1 MKDYLDLVIFVNQ
14 NITYVLNDVSED
26 YILDNVKKQ
35 YKHHKHDKLFRQILN
50 NKEEV
55 AKLINQELD
64 PEEKIKAE
72 NLEKYETHYITNKFE
87 ERIADI
93 VYKLKGKE
101 VFFLI
106 EHQTKVDENMPFRM
120 ADYSLAIMDSRKNL
134 KDEKN
139 KKRQPTIIPIVI
151 YAGTSKWTAK
161 KGLEESQEVFK
172 HRKGSSSIIRYNLV
186 DIRSVEEAI
195 ERGTAIARISVID
208 RLNSSEEILNAV
220 ENFSKTLTSEKERN
234 EFAREV
240 EYIWENR
247 LKKEELEKIKEIILN
262 EKGGNEVMSHVH
274 EVLRREAEEMRKK
287 AIEEGLQEGMQE
299 GMQKGMQKGIQ
310 KGRREGRQ
318 ESLIDVA
325 KKMLS
330 EKIDINI
337 ILKITGLKKEQFIK

>member
-1 MKDYLDLVIFVNQ
+1 MEYYTTKDYLDLLIFVNQ

-26 YILDNVKKQ
+26 YILDTAKKQ
-35 YKHHKHDKLFRQILN
+35 SKHHKHDKLFRQILN

-120 ADYSLAIMDSRKNL
+120 ADYSLSIMDSRKNL
-134 KDEKN
+134 KDKKN
-139 KKRQPTIIPIVI
+139 KKLQPTIVPIVI

-195 ERGTAIARISVID
+195 ERRTAIARISVID
-208 RLNSSEEILNAV
+208 RLNSSEQLLNAV
-220 ENFSKTLTSEKERN
+220 EKFSETLTSEKERE

-240 EYIWENR
+240 GYIWEDR
-247 LKKEELEKIKEIILN
+247 LEKDKLEKIKEIILK
-262 EKGGNEVMSHVH
+262 EKGGDEVMAHIH
-274 EVLRREAEEMRKK
+274 EVLRKEAEEMRKK
-287 AIEEGLQEGMQE
+287 AIEEGLQEGRRE
-299 GMQKGMQKGIQ
+299 GRREGK
-310 KGRREGRQ
+310 REGRQ

-325 KKMLS
+325 KKMLM
-330 EKIDINI
+330 EKVDIDFIT
-337 ILKITGLKKEQFIK
+337 KITGLKKEQFVK

>member
-14 NITYVLNDVSED
+14 NITCVLNDVSEN
-26 YILDNVKKQ
+26 YILDNVKTQ
-35 YKHHKHDKLFRQILN
+35 HKHHKHDKLFRQILN

-64 PEEKIKAE
+64 PEEKVKAE

-93 VYKLKGKE
+93 VYKLKDKE

-120 ADYSLAIMDSRKNL
+120 ADYSLSIMDSRKNS
-134 KDEKN
+134 KDKKN
-139 KKRQPTIIPIVI
+139 KKLQPAIIPIVI

-195 ERGTAIARISVID
+195 ERRTAIARISVID
-208 RLNSSEEILNAV
+208 RLNSSEQLLNAV
-220 ENFSKTLTSEKERN
+220 EKFSETLTSEKERE

-240 EYIWENR
+240 GYIWEDR
-247 LKKEELEKIKEIILN
+247 LEKDKLEKIKEIILK
-262 EKGGNEVMSHVH
+262 EKGGDEVMAHIH
-274 EVLRREAEEMRKK
+274 EVLRKEAEEMRKK
-287 AIEEGLQEGMQE
+287 AIEEGLQEGMQKGIQE
-299 GMQKGMQKGIQ
+299 GMQKGK
-310 KGRREGRQ
+310 REGRQ

-325 KKMLS
+325 KKMLM
-330 EKIDINI
+330 EKVDIDFIT
-337 ILKITGLKKEQFIK
+337 KITGLKKEQFVK

>member
-1 MKDYLDLVIFVNQ
+1 MEYYTTKDYLDLLIFVNQ

-26 YILDNVKKQ
+26 YILDTAKKQ
-35 YKHHKHDKLFRQILN
+35 SKHHKHDKLFRQILN

-120 ADYSLAIMDSRKNL
+120 ADYSLSIMDSRKNL
-134 KDEKN
+134 KDKKN
-139 KKRQPTIIPIVI
+139 KKLQPTIVPIVI

-195 ERGTAIARISVID
+195 ERRTAIARISVID
-208 RLNSSEEILNAV
+208 RLNSSEQKNS
-220 ENFSKTLTSEKERN
+220 NSK
-234 EFAREV
+234 
-240 EYIWENR
+240 
-247 LKKEELEKIKEIILN
+247 
-262 EKGGNEVMSHVH
+262 
-274 EVLRREAEEMRKK
+274 
-287 AIEEGLQEGMQE
+287 
-299 GMQKGMQKGIQ
+299 
-310 KGRREGRQ
+310 
-318 ESLIDVA
+318 
-325 KKMLS
+325 
-330 EKIDINI
+330 NI
-337 ILKITGLKKEQFIK
+337 CN